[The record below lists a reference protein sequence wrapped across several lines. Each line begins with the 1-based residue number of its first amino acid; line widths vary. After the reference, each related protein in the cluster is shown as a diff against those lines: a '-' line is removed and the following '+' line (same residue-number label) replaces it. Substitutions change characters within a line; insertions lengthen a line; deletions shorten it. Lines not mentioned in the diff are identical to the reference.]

1 MNTSVTNKANIKPIP
16 TDRYIITSSEV
27 VKYLQDQLGF
37 GTICDFTRWTGVS
50 PDKSYVRMRAVFA
63 PEDVLAKSHINDYAD
78 RMLAATASGMEFKS
92 TVMDTLKPFMYP
104 DTLGDI
110 YNQPEDIQRLAEMG
124 VFQERLIDLV
134 SNAKLNY
141 CNEVNVFRL
150 YLRPER
156 IIAEMLSDPSTNAI
170 DGHMEI
176 IGVYGTTSETIRW
189 EVAITKNKSSF
200 NETTNLNMD
209 AIFDR
214 RS

>member
-110 YNQPEDIQRLAEMG
+110 YNHPEDIQRLAEMG

-156 IIAEMLSDPSTNAI
+156 IIAEMLSDPSTNTI